1 MMINHPTSHPPL
13 IELRNVSIVR
23 NGRVVLHDLN
33 LRIEAGEHVAIMGP
47 NGSGKSTLIKTITR
61 ELYPLYDGRSSMA
74 LFGQETWNVSEL
86 RSMLG
91 IVSNEVAPFYFRPI
105 TGHDA
110 VLSGF
115 FSSVGLGWH
124 HAPVPAMYE
133 KTEELLH
140 LLEVSHLAD
149 RVIAEMSS
157 GEVRRVMIAR
167 ALVHAPQAL
176 LFDEPSNSLDV
187 FAQIEL
193 RRIMSKLAQSGIAL
207 LLITHH
213 LPDVVPEIK
222 RVIFMRDGRIVG
234 DGPKPELLTADR
246 LGALFGCPVLVTEQN
261 GHYHLLS

>member
-1 MMINHPTSHPPL
+1 MKTNPTPPL
-13 IELRNVSIVR
+13 IELRNISVVR

-61 ELYPLYDGRSSMA
+61 ELYPLYNEGSSIK
-74 LFGQETWNVSEL
+74 LFGRETWDVFEL

-91 IVSNEVAPFYFRPI
+91 IVTNDIAAFYSRPI

-115 FSSVGLGWH
+115 FSSVGLSRH
-124 HAPVPAMYE
+124 QHIEPEMFD
-133 KTEELLH
+133 KTEELLAW
-140 LLEVSHLAD
+140 LDIAHLAD
-149 RVIAEMSS
+149 RVIGEMSS

-167 ALVHAPQAL
+167 ALVHDPKAL

-187 FAQIEL
+187 SAQTEL

-213 LPDVVPEIK
+213 LPDVVPEVE

-234 DGPKPELLTADR
+234 DGAKTELLNTSH
-246 LGALFGCPVLVTEQN
+246 LGSLFGCPLQITKHD
-261 GHYHLLS
+261 GYYHLIS